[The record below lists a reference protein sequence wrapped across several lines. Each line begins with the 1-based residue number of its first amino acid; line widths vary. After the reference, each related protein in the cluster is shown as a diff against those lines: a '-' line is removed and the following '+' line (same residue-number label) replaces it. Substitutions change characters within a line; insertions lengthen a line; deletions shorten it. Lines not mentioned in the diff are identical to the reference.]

1 MTVFWGTPTRAL
13 FVTRLL
19 AGEDKAAEKDASANG
34 AISPTPSLV
43 EATRVPVDLPKAA
56 AINDS
61 IEEDFPTHKSLSQV
75 PFQKSASQLEIE
87 KLIKEI
93 SENELKPYDQT
104 FHFVSDVTYT
114 TPMVLLLGNH
124 SSGKSS
130 LINYLCGREIQKTG
144 VAPTDDGF
152 TVIRRA
158 DFDQNN
164 DGPTTV
170 SDPQFQFQA
179 LQPFG
184 FNFINRFKMKIR
196 KMPPSSKVSMDLMLV
211 DSPGMIDTP
220 VHVTDRTSLDGQLRG
235 YDFLAVTRWFAQRS
249 DVILL
254 MFDPANPGTTG
265 ETLDVLT
272 KSLNGLEH
280 KFILVFNKVDMFEKV
295 TDFARA
301 YGTLCW
307 NLSKVIKMKDIPQ
320 IYTTFTPDVKKVL
333 TGNGR
338 GSNAQDAANLE
349 NGLIPSLEVSRQR
362 DEILEEI
369 LSAPLRRLDNL
380 ITETEES
387 AKCVLLAAQVC
398 NAIKWDYR
406 QREVLMYSGLGAFC
420 LAGPAVVFSLSTV
433 SITATVLT
441 TLGFMAVGFGSVVLA
456 RSYMETYQQR
466 LFSLC
471 DTFFDRLHP
480 GKART
485 KDAELRWFT
494 TVKPEIIR
502 LSQASLADGRTGGV
516 TALPSTSSRACRR
529 VAAVIKNELPA
540 LRTRVSAVKQEESRR
555 RWGDQAS
562 LL

>member
-1 MTVFWGTPTRAL
+1 MVDDI
-13 FVTRLL
+13 
-19 AGEDKAAEKDASANG
+19 GEDNYR
-34 AISPTPSLV
+34 PL
-43 EATRVPVDLPKAA
+43 
-56 AINDS
+56 
-61 IEEDFPTHKSLSQV
+61 LSV
-75 PFQKSASQLEIE
+75 PFKKSAAQLDIE
-87 KLIKEI
+87 GFITKICDTD
-93 SENELKPYDQT
+93 LKPFDEA

-114 TPMVLLLGNH
+114 TPMVMLLGNH

-152 TVIRRA
+152 TIIRRA
-158 DFDQNN
+158 DHDQNN

-196 KMPPSSKVSMDLMLV
+196 KMPPASKVSMDLMLV
-211 DSPGMIDTP
+211 DTPGMIDTP
-220 VHVTDRTSLDGQLRG
+220 VHVSDRTSVDGQLRG
-235 YDFLAVTRWFAQRS
+235 YDFLTVTRWFAQRS

-307 NLSKVIKMKDIPQ
+307 NLSKVIKAKDIPQ
-320 IYTTFTPDVKKVL
+320 IYTTFTPSLGASV
-333 TGNGR
+333 TGDT
-338 GSNAQDAANLE
+338 SKDAATAKSRQLNLGDA
-349 NGLIPSLEVSRQR
+349 GLLPALEVDRQR

-380 ITETEES
+380 ITETEEA
-387 AKCVLLAAQVC
+387 AKCVLLAGQVC
-398 NAIKWDYR
+398 NGMKRDYR
-406 QREVLMYSGLGAFC
+406 QREMLVFC
-420 LAGPAVVFSLSTV
+420 SLAALCLVGPATVMALATV
-433 SITATVLT
+433 SITATVLS
-441 TLGFMAVGFGSVVLA
+441 TLGFLAAGFGGAILSRTYLQA
-456 RSYMETYQQR
+456 YQQQ
-466 LFSLC
+466 LFATC

-480 GKART
+480 GKSRT
-485 KDAELRWFT
+485 KDAEMRWVL
-494 TVKPEIIR
+494 TVKPEIVR
-502 LSQASLADGRTGGV
+502 LSHSSLDTQNSGV
-516 TALPSTSSRACRR
+516 YALPWTSARGLRTISHI
-529 VAAVIKNELPA
+529 IKTDLPA
-540 LRTRVSAVKQEESRR
+540 LRTRVGTVKQEETRR
-555 RWGDQAS
+555 RWGDRSS